1 MSTNIDIFVDAQTGL
16 EEFAAELEILLQ
28 IKLTRIDENAEIY
41 YAFRNSQIDMTLG
54 THEFDNDRDM
64 NFEDYNYDI
73 SVRALN
79 LESEEKR
86 KQWRER
92 FAFEIFEKL
101 KATDKYDLMMIENIQ
116 IKLAEFHPKSS

>member
-1 MSTNIDIFVDAQTGL
+1 
-16 EEFAAELEILLQ
+16 
-28 IKLTRIDENAEIY
+28 
-41 YAFRNSQIDMTLG
+41 
-54 THEFDNDRDM
+54 M